1 MVLEGEIT
9 SQKAAVSRIPACRI
23 GQQVGYNRYSLLR
36 YFDIFVGGQNSPQ
49 ENYVRMASPVI
60 AFSQLANEFEG
71 DGLSPHNA
79 ERLAGELAKTFNVQ
93 LDEVAILK
101 LEKTQLNFVYPTKL
115 GQVGSIPLNTSTS
128 VAARTANTKR
138 AEAINNFA
146 QTKHA
151 SVFES
156 VKLGE
161 KKTDPSAH
169 PTGGEKHVIQ
179 KLMTV
184 PVVGPTGAL
193 GVIQV
198 SRKGTSAPTA
208 GNDFTQ
214 MDLQKLVTIAT
225 ALAKCFK

>member
-1 MVLEGEIT
+1 
-9 SQKAAVSRIPACRI
+9 
-23 GQQVGYNRYSLLR
+23 
-36 YFDIFVGGQNSPQ
+36 
-49 ENYVRMASPVI
+49 MASPVI
-60 AFSQLANEFEG
+60 AYSQLATEFEG
-71 DGLSPHNA
+71 EGLSPHNS
-79 ERLAGELAKTFNVQ
+79 ERLAGELAKTFTVQ
-93 LDEVAILK
+93 LDEIAILK
-101 LEKTQLNFVYPTKL
+101 LDKTQLTFLYPSKL
-115 GQVGSIPLNTSTS
+115 GQVGSIPLNTSSS

-169 PTGGEKHVIQ
+169 PTGEKHVIQ

-184 PVVGPTGAL
+184 PVVGPNGVL

-214 MDLQKLVTIAT
+214 MDPQKLVTIAT

>member
-1 MVLEGEIT
+1 
-9 SQKAAVSRIPACRI
+9 
-23 GQQVGYNRYSLLR
+23 
-36 YFDIFVGGQNSPQ
+36 
-49 ENYVRMASPVI
+49 MASPVI
-60 AFSQLANEFEG
+60 AFSQLANEIEP
-71 DGLSPHNA
+71 DGMNPAHA
-79 ERLAGELAKTFNVQ
+79 ERVAGELAKTFSVQ

-101 LEKTQLNFVYPTKL
+101 LEKNQLVFLYPSKL
-115 GQVGSIPLNTSTS
+115 GQVGSIPLNTSSS
-128 VAARTANTKR
+128 VAARTATTKR

-161 KKTDPSAH
+161 KKTDPGAAKE
-169 PTGGEKHVIQ
+169 EKHVIQ

-184 PVVGPTGAL
+184 PVVGQAGVL

-198 SRKGTSAPTA
+198 SRKGTSAPHA

-214 MDLQKLVTIAT
+214 MDLQKLVTISS